1 MDYISS
7 KNNTE
12 RKKDTM
18 TTFMNRF
25 GNNEQSLIFKQYY
38 KKPSSIFHKK
48 KLTFD
53 IYDPNY
59 FNEESPKFS
68 FENDKNINN
77 YRSYMKNK
85 SIAIDRCSL
94 NYIEYMKK
102 VFQNKNTK
110 YTHKTNNNLNY
121 NYYNNLDS
129 NNDINNNNKDI
140 SNNNDNIDINNNND
154 YNNNNNNNNI
164 NNNNNNNNDYNNN
177 NNNNINNNNNNNN
190 NNTDLNKYIIKNSKS
205 YSHLEIPFNRNSNSI
220 LSDKVPEITNPEL
233 FFQKVNPEYLRYR
246 EEQRK
251 YLNYNFEKIKNNKLK
266 KKQEINVNPY
276 NNTSSK
282 DFLGNTNLINNTI
295 LNPTNY
301 VYDQFYKYK
310 LYRKNNSINNNNP
323 LQQAGN
329 NFIQN

>member
-140 SNNNDNIDINNNND
+140 SNNNDNIDINNNNNEED
-154 YNNNNNNNNI
+154 QKINELLQLLEVDNINETKDKIQELIEMEDFTNKVISLFIQFNGKNNNQEENDIDLNDILFWISYAVKYNKENEEYEKYCKELMKVNNI
-164 NNNNNNNNDYNNN
+164 NNFEELKSFI
-177 NNNNINNNNNNNN
+177 NNI
-190 NNTDLNKYIIKNSKS
+190 L
-205 YSHLEIPFNRNSNSI
+205 NRN
-220 LSDKVPEITNPEL
+220 K
-233 FFQKVNPEYLRYR
+233 
-246 EEQRK
+246 
-251 YLNYNFEKIKNNKLK
+251 KN
-266 KKQEINVNPY
+266 
-276 NNTSSK
+276 
-282 DFLGNTNLINNTI
+282 
-295 LNPTNY
+295 
-301 VYDQFYKYK
+301 
-310 LYRKNNSINNNNP
+310 
-323 LQQAGN
+323 N
-329 NFIQN
+329 NFIGGVKKILSSNIDDNNNANIIDNIHIKF